1 MEKKSW
7 VEEAKYFG
15 RKIYDKWIEANFKK
29 KKLKLGLEIFYLSS
43 KIVVWLTSD

>member
-15 RKIYDKWIEANFKK
+15 RKIYNKWIEANLKK
-29 KKLKLGLEIFYLSS
+29 RN
-43 KIVVWLTSD
+43 